1 VVSLTDVAISCAEV
15 HPPRRWNPNHPLRP
29 PDHPVLRG
37 ALFIGLVDPP
47 SGEPVERWVEV
58 VDDACRLGLAP
69 HLRRLASDVGVQLPG
84 SADAQLR
91 LVELN
96 GVARSLRADA
106 SVPSLERVLAS
117 CDVRGVITKGR
128 AIAAMDPVDA
138 GLRTYADV
146 DVLVT
151 PSSFERALGALRAAG
166 FVDVSDV
173 QLRRSYDRR
182 CREAVNL
189 VHPHDGSVDLHH
201 HVPPWIW
208 GQRLE
213 FASMWDAAS
222 PLTAHLRTA
231 GPAHNALVSALHIV
245 SDHDR
250 AGQSLRVWRDLA
262 VTARAAGPSLLA
274 AAREVR
280 LDWWLLALLE
290 QLPPTAR
297 PAWVDDAACDVPS
310 LSDRMR
316 IGLLLPPSIGS
327 RNSGVARL
335 LRLPP
340 TSIPVYVASYVA
352 PSRAARERKLGD
364 EPGYRA
370 WWSATAQQ
378 VRADARPSRHGLA
391 PIAGFRAGL
400 WAARAVRSLRRNPV
414 GDGTPLVP
422 LPPIT
427 VKRGAL
433 GWRVG
438 AALMRAG
445 HRERKLL
452 GERWAERFDVVATE
466 ATR

>member
-1 VVSLTDVAISCAEV
+1 VVSLTDVAITRAATGA
-15 HPPRRWNPNHPLRP
+15 PRRWNPDHPLRP
-29 PDHPVLRG
+29 PDQAVLRG
-37 ALFIGLVDPP
+37 ALFIGLLDPP
-47 SGEPVERWVEV
+47 RGEPLEHWVDV

-69 HLRRLASDVGVQLPG
+69 HLRRLASDVGVQLPA

-91 LVELN
+91 MVELN

-106 SVPSLERVLAS
+106 SVPALERVLAG

-128 AIAAMDPVDA
+128 AIAAMDPVDP

-166 FVDVSDV
+166 FRDVSDV

-189 VHPHDGSVDLHH
+189 VHPRDGSVDLHH

-208 GQRLE
+208 GQRLD
-213 FASMWDAAS
+213 FASLWNAGT
-222 PLTAHLRTA
+222 PLTSHLRTA
-231 GPAHNALVSALHIV
+231 SPAHNALVSALHIV

-262 VTARAAGPSLLA
+262 VTACAAGPELLTT
-274 AAREVR
+274 AREVR
-280 LDWWLLALLE
+280 LDWWLLALLD
-290 QLPPTAR
+290 QLPPAAR
-297 PAWVDDAACDVPS
+297 PVWVDDAECDAPS
-310 LSDRMR
+310 LSDRTR
-316 IGLLLPPSIGS
+316 IRLLLPPSIGS

-340 TSIPVYVASYVA
+340 TSIPVYVASYMA

-364 EPGYRA
+364 DLGYRA

-378 VRADARPSRHGLA
+378 VRADARSSRQGFA
-391 PIAGFRAGL
+391 PIAALRAGL
-400 WAARAVRSLRRNPV
+400 WAARAVRSLRRNRV
-414 GDGTPLVP
+414 GDSTPVVP
-422 LPPIT
+422 LPPIA
-427 VKRGAL
+427 VQRGAR
-433 GWRVG
+433 GWRAG
-438 AALMRAG
+438 AALARAD
-445 HRERKLL
+445 HRDRTIL
-452 GERWAERFDVVATE
+452 GERWAERFEVATE